1 MTKTTD
7 GSKGPEGKFFR
18 PKFRDLPVW
27 QTGISAQPK
36 PAETLSMYERHGHS
50 YGTQYPIQEPQ
61 AEYDPYVRG
70 ALSL

>member
-50 YGTQYPIQEPQ
+50 YGTQY
-61 AEYDPYVRG
+61 
-70 ALSL
+70 L